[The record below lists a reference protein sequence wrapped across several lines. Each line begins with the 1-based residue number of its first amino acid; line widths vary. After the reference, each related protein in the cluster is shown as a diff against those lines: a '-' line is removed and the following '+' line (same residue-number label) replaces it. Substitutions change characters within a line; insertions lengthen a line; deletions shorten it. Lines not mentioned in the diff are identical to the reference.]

1 MLGKTCT
8 EREHASDLRPRPRRR
23 RRGRRRRSRGLF
35 SLCTR
40 DNKRLTDT
48 VERRGGDFTPSL
60 PPPRGVLSAFYATTT
75 TVLCPATGRLNYFSH
90 ARRLDLINALPRARL
105 RLGLIGRIILRR
117 RVRTV
122 SVFLVIFPATK

>member
-40 DNKRLTDT
+40 DNKRQTDT

-60 PPPRGVLSAFYATTT
+60 LPPWRTFCVLRDHDDGPLSRDWS
-75 TVLCPATGRLNYFSH
+75 P
-90 ARRLDLINALPRARL
+90 
-105 RLGLIGRIILRR
+105 
-117 RVRTV
+117 
-122 SVFLVIFPATK
+122 